1 MFYKPVYRP
10 DVAKSAAQ
18 GPPTVL
24 VPLSVKDGEEFLER
38 AITSVLEQEGVD
50 LRLEIYDNGSTDGSL
65 DIARRCV
72 EADPRVHLI
81 QNPPGLNYFCSMN
94 RAIHGAQAEFFC
106 PWACDDV
113 MLPGN
118 LAEKCAALREYPESG
133 FAWSPSL
140 IVDDHDQI
148 HDFYPSVQKLE
159 TFTPAPNFFPFLVP
173 VGQVVMSSVVAR
185 TDAMRAVGGFDA
197 RSVLV
202 GDWLCWMKLAMRF
215 GVVTIPYSLIQYRQH
230 EGCGSFAAKRGGYAR
245 EEPAVLRQ
253 AMRDP
258 MFRRE
263 WASAGHVWMVKL
275 IAHVAHGLMMN
286 EIYRFQ
292 DGFAAYGLAG
302 QALPM
307 LPGDK
312 GMHKYW
318 SQLIELGGL
327 IAPQLPCTVVAK
339 PEPTATAVSRLVT
352 ELRYLKAGGVAD
364 HVVVITEP
372 GEATATAELL
382 RRSLATGDDIDI
394 DLSPTGALGTVL
406 RPGMAFVTP
415 FESPLAAEAE
425 KLGVPAMIYDV
436 PDCFDRPRDPD
447 RWETIDGP
455 GELRAAA

>member
-10 DVAKSAAQ
+10 DVQKFAAQ
-18 GPPTVL
+18 GRPTVL

-38 AITSVLEQEGVD
+38 AITSVLDQEGVD

-65 DIARRCV
+65 DIARRYV

-94 RAIHGAQAEFFC
+94 RAIHGAETEFFC

-118 LAEKCAALREYPESG
+118 LAEKCAALREYPEAG

-148 HDFYPSVQKLE
+148 HDFYPSVKDLE
-159 TFTPAPNFFPFLVP
+159 PFSPAPTFFPFLVP

-202 GDWLCWMKLAMRF
+202 GDWLCWMKLSMRF
-215 GVVTIPYSLIQYRQH
+215 GVVTVPYSLIQYRQH
-230 EGCGSFAAKRGGYAR
+230 EGCGSFAAKRGGYAK

-253 AMRDP
+253 ALRDP
-258 MFRRE
+258 MFRPE
-263 WASAGHVWMVKL
+263 WQSAAGVWMVQL

-286 EIYRFQ
+286 QIYRFEQ
-292 DGFAAYGLAG
+292 GFAAYGLAG

-318 SQLIELGGL
+318 RQLLELGGL
-327 IAPQLPCTVVAK
+327 AAPELPCTVVAK
-339 PEPTATAVSRLVT
+339 PDLNPAAVTRLVK
-352 ELRYLKAGGVAD
+352 ELRYLKAGQVAE
-364 HVVVITEP
+364 HVIVITEP
-372 GEATATAELL
+372 GEAPAAAELL
-382 RRSLATGDDIDI
+382 RIALATGDDLDI
-394 DLSPTGALGTVL
+394 DLAPTGTLGGIL
-406 RPGMAFVTP
+406 RPGMLFVTP

-425 KLGVPAMIYDV
+425 HLGAPAQIYDI

-447 RWETIDGP
+447 RWENIDGP
-455 GELRAAA
+455 REQRAAA